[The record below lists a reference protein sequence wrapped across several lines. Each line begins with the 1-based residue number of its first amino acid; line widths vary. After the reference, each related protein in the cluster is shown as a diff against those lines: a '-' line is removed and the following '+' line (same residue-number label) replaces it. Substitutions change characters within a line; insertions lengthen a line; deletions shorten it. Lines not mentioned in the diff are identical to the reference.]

1 MSLRT
6 DEPDSRVETFQVY
19 RRFDGTFARKPDRA
33 AIGQDEMLIGRGL
46 TDEEAFE
53 LIEEFNGLATSRG
66 GLRS

>member
-6 DEPDSRVETFQVY
+6 DQPAARVETFQVY

-46 TDEEAFE
+46 TEDEASE
-53 LIEEFNGLATSRG
+53 LIEEFNGLACGRG
-66 GLRS
+66 ALWS

>member
-6 DEPDSRVETFQVY
+6 DEPVSRVETFQVY

-46 TDEEAFE
+46 TEEEASE
-53 LIEEFNGLATSRG
+53 LIEEFNGLASGRG
-66 GLRS
+66 GLWS